1 MTIPGPLSV
10 PTYLMLGI
18 IVGLTGTV
26 AYQCGVARQ
35 SRVSLLPVSTAV
47 PVTSPAAVPP
57 QSAPSPPLPPD
68 EPLPADPR
76 PTTRET
82 VPPPALDPPTVQ
94 AILVAD
100 ERRLAFV
107 DGRVVRVGAVV
118 GDLRVVT
125 IADDHIVLQNE
136 RGDAMQLPL
145 HGIPSVSNRGDDR

>member
-57 QSAPSPPLPPD
+57 PVRAVAAAPTGRAASG
-68 EPLPADPR
+68 R
-76 PTTRET
+76 PTSDHEGDRAATG
-82 VPPPALDPPTVQ
+82 PGSADGASDP
-94 AILVAD
+94 
-100 ERRLAFV
+100 
-107 DGRVVRVGAVV
+107 GR
-118 GDLRVVT
+118 
-125 IADDHIVLQNE
+125 
-136 RGDAMQLPL
+136 
-145 HGIPSVSNRGDDR
+145 